1 MYYLKLAFPESE
13 AVHSAFG
20 HNKYNKV
27 RVSQTGLPNL
37 MEQAHRKSEDPKYKA
52 ALIAQGFTQVMIDNL
67 QTIQISIHDKNQA
80 QEDAMSNRLVKTKER
95 VEALNAV
102 WEYMEKISEASK
114 LIYSDNPTKKE
125 QYLLYPEGRYAKKD
139 TEEEEE

>member
-1 MYYLKLAFPESE
+1 
-13 AVHSAFG
+13 
-20 HNKYNKV
+20 
-27 RVSQTGLPNL
+27 
-37 MEQAHRKSEDPKYKA
+37 MEKANRKAEDPKYKA
-52 ALIAQGFTQVMIDNL
+52 ALIAQGFTQVMIDKL